1 MAKDSLKAI
10 TVTEMS
16 INDRYKKC
24 ALLNTIQ
31 HIDIMGRKRSNYLE
45 NRRYLNNPV
54 SISSVS
60 CSPNLSEC
68 TMKKDLE
75 GKLSKLSVTT
85 KVSGLYPGHDIL
97 SKKYHR
103 YKQTKVK
110 NNVLCNCS

>member
-1 MAKDSLKAI
+1 MAKDNFKAT

-16 INDRYKKC
+16 LNDRYKKC
-24 ALLNTIQ
+24 TLLNTIQ
-31 HIDIMGRKRSNYLE
+31 HIDIMSRKRSSYIE
-45 NRRYLNNPV
+45 NRKYLNYPV

-60 CSPNLSEC
+60 CSPKLSEC
-68 TMKKDLE
+68 STRKDLE

-103 YKQTKVK
+103 YKQTKLK
-110 NNVLCNCS
+110 K